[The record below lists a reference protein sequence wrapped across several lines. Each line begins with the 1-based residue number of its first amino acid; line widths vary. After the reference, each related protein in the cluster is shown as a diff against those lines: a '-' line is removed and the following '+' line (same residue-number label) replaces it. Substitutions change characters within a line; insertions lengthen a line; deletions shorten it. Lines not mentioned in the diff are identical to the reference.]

1 MKTTDGKF
9 SEYLNKDIE
18 KIHRD
23 ADFDVLPAAARILEE
38 HAEKKKSKKN
48 GTDDDLL
55 SDEIRFPGNDTIY
68 YCSDEM
74 YGYWG
79 G

>member
-38 HAEKKKSKKN
+38 HAEKRRARK
-48 GTDDDLL
+48 TVR
-55 SDEIRFPGNDTIY
+55 IMIY
-68 YCSDEM
+68 CQM
-74 YGYWG
+74 R
-79 G
+79 